1 MHRYISVCLAVV
13 FLIAALPN
21 VSSGQG
27 RLREIGNRQAE
38 IPEPPSPFSPD
49 TASVWHKLGIP
60 QSIGRFKKFRESRV
74 NRNGD
79 KPEKEKKKPPL
90 KKLTDAA
97 NLAPDAPKM
106 LQAAAEIK
114 KAEDLAPQK
123 IKALKYIATLGCGC
137 YDKKNAGLIEAA
149 LLEGMD
155 DCTPDVKRE
164 AISVVLQQ
172 VSSSGGCSCSCSCS
186 CVTSDSGCNA
196 KSCCTPKLYKKL
208 EEIATKMD
216 KTGCP
221 VEPDASIRSLAQ
233 QALNACP
240 YPMIEPEDEP
250 EIIQAKPP
258 VDKAVET
265 AEKPAEDGGNSS
277 QAEGDQGADSG
288 ELDLKGPNSG
298 EDGFEQIQDDGSD
311 FFDSGN
317 DGDNAGYSSRRQR
330 VQPVGYRIGSRSTGV
345 SYTIGDS
352 APLNRLEV
360 TGVVRTTR
368 SGKREVTIVFDEAY
382 DFPYSLPVILA
393 NSNGETSYGAVRAS
407 KPGTAIVQLAN
418 VKLINSL
425 KPASRIRLG
434 VFE

>member
-27 RLREIGNRQAE
+27 RLSEIGNRQAE

-79 KPEKEKKKPPL
+79 KPEKEKKPPL
-90 KKLTDAA
+90 KKLTDPA

-164 AISVVLQQ
+164 AINVVLQQ
-172 VSSSGGCSCSCSCS
+172 VSSSGGCSCSCVS
-186 CVTSDSGCNA
+186 SDSGCNA

-221 VEPDASIRSLAQ
+221 VEPDAAIRSLAQ

-240 YPMIEPEDEP
+240 YPMSETEEEPLVVEP
-250 EIIQAKPP
+250 APP
-258 VDKAVET
+258 VDET
-265 AEKPAEDGGNSS
+265 IESGDRPSESGPDSSDQKED
-277 QAEGDQGADSG
+277 QDDASG
-288 ELDLKGPNSG
+288 EPNLNGPNNG
-298 EDGFEQIQDDGSD
+298 LDDFESPQDDGSK

-407 KPGTAIVQLAN
+407 RPGTAIVQLEN